1 MSGHFIPGYFS
12 MHVGWTGVDLFFV
25 LSGFFVSGILFREYI
40 KQGKMRGGRFFVR
53 RIFKI
58 WPLFYASF
66 FIHLL
71 YFHLKHTSPSFSKA
85 ITEIF
90 FVQDYLPGFMGITW
104 SLGIEEQFYLLLAI
118 LLPWAASTLKVKWV
132 VPACIAIII
141 TCPILR
147 IIHYYSFWSY
157 SPLRYHFPLHLRA
170 DSLSAG
176 ILISW
181 YYHFQ
186 HDKFRQWVAKRA
198 TLLFFLSIIFLS
210 PTFIFPFFDKWIFTV
225 GYTSIWLGYSG
236 IVVLCIFLPSLKNT
250 WDYVFNQNKL
260 ALLIAWI
267 GFYSYAIYLFH
278 LLIGPM
284 VQNNLLKY
292 IWKQAP
298 LNVRFL
304 VFLTANILFGYVIS
318 TLIEQPILKWR
329 DKVLPSK

>member
-118 LLPWAASTLKVKWV
+118 LLPWAASTSKVKWV

-157 SPLRYHFPLHLRA
+157 SPLRYHFPLHFRA

-186 HDKFRQWVAKRA
+186 HA
-198 TLLFFLSIIFLS
+198 
-210 PTFIFPFFDKWIFTV
+210 
-225 GYTSIWLGYSG
+225 
-236 IVVLCIFLPSLKNT
+236 
-250 WDYVFNQNKL
+250 
-260 ALLIAWI
+260 
-267 GFYSYAIYLFH
+267 
-278 LLIGPM
+278 
-284 VQNNLLKY
+284 
-292 IWKQAP
+292 
-298 LNVRFL
+298 
-304 VFLTANILFGYVIS
+304 
-318 TLIEQPILKWR
+318 
-329 DKVLPSK
+329 